1 MTERLR
7 NIETSIEINASREH
21 VWKVLTEPEYVT
33 QWLGCMRYQNTL
45 GHVFYM
51 QQDGLKRQADD
62 VSGATHCR
70 IDTLNESEV
79 FAFSWYMPGTPETR
93 VEIRLT
99 ATAPKL
105 TSVTLIHSGW
115 DQFEPEQ
122 IRAIRDMLAGGWSS
136 FVLPQLKLAAEKG

>member
-1 MTERLR
+1 MIERLR

-21 VWKVLTEPEYVT
+21 VWKILTEPEYVV

-51 QQDGLKRQADD
+51 QQDSQKRQADD

-70 IDTLNESEV
+70 IDTLTAPEV
-79 FAFSWYMPGTPETR
+79 FAFSWYHPGTPETR
-93 VEIRLT
+93 VEIQLK
-99 ATAPKL
+99 ASAPRQ
-105 TSVTLIHSGW
+105 TSVTLVHSGW

-122 IRAIRDMLAGGWSS
+122 IRAIREMLAGGWSS
-136 FVLPQLKLAAEKG
+136 FVLPQLKQAAERG